1 MLIPFKIEKIVIIS
15 IIFINLMMIFIHH
28 DNLYGHHSFRQ
39 TQTALAVSWLISNP
53 FEIDYLPVFGHP
65 WKLPM
70 EFPFY
75 QIIISIFSQLSG
87 ITHTLI
93 AKILNIIFTL
103 LSLKNLS
110 TIVPKENQNRF
121 FIYTLTCPLV
131 FYYSSAYLIEAF
143 CVFLLS
149 IIVKYLH
156 KQVYNQRFKNSI
168 FLGLIISLL
177 ALQKIT
183 YIIPLLPIM
192 CFFYVALFV
201 KNKINFQELML
212 NGILILVS
220 LIPFLIW
227 NQYSVDVKSMN
238 YLTSLETGSA
248 NWRFIF
254 GEIFQRF
261 DLFDWSIILK
271 RFIILGGGGLV
282 ILFVFQKINLKPKI
296 TLILFI
302 YFFTS
307 LLIFFNLYVV
317 HDYYLY
323 GLTII
328 FTTSIFSFRLFQWDK
343 IYLTL
348 IALNIIVCLIWAVPK
363 IILPANDV
371 KEVLQV
377 SEKINKLKLSSDNIL
392 VIIGNEWDST
402 IAYETNLHTIHIPS
416 STNGRL
422 IDFQNLTKNIHE
434 LYGNLNPYALIVCN
448 RWLEYYSEEEY
459 KHYRDFFEFTPIE
472 GTCLINEF

>member
-1 MLIPFKIEKIVIIS
+1 MLIPFRIEKIAIIL
-15 IIFINLMMIFIHH
+15 IIFINLTMIFIYH
-28 DNLYGHHSFRQ
+28 DNLFGHHSFRQ
-39 TQTALAVSWLISNP
+39 SQTALAVSWLISNP

-75 QIIISIFSQLSG
+75 QIIIAIFSQLSG

-93 AKILNIIFTL
+93 AKVFNIIFTL

-110 TIVPKENQNRF
+110 IVVPKENRNRF

-131 FYYSSAYLIEAF
+131 FYYCSAYLIEAF

-149 IIVKYLH
+149 IIVKYFH
-156 KQVYNQRFKNSI
+156 KQIYNFSFKNSI
-168 FLGLIISLL
+168 FMGLIISFL

-183 YIIPLLPIM
+183 YIIPLLPII
-192 CFFYVALFV
+192 CFFYISLFV
-201 KNKINFQELML
+201 KNKINLRELIL
-212 NGILILVS
+212 NGILILVA

-254 GEIFQRF
+254 GEIIQRF

-271 RFIILGGGGLV
+271 RFMILGGGGLV
-282 ILFVFQKINLKPKI
+282 ILFILKKINLKPKI
-296 TLILFI
+296 TPILFI
-302 YFFTS
+302 YSLTS

-323 GLTII
+323 SLVII
-328 FTTSIFSFRLFQWDK
+328 FTTLIFSFRVIQWDK
-343 IYLTL
+343 LYLIL
-348 IALNIIVCLIWAVPK
+348 IASNIIVCLIWAVPK
-363 IILPANDV
+363 IISPADDV
-371 KEVLQV
+371 KEVLQI
-377 SEKINKLKLSSDNIL
+377 SKEINKRKLSSDNIL

-402 IAYETNLHTIHIPS
+402 IAYKTNLHTIHIPS

-422 IDFQNLTKNIHE
+422 IDFRNLTKNIHE
-434 LYGNLNPYALIVCN
+434 LYGNLNPYALIVCS
-448 RWLEYYSEEEY
+448 RWLKYYSEEEY
-459 KHYRDFFEFTPIE
+459 RHYRDFFEFTPVE